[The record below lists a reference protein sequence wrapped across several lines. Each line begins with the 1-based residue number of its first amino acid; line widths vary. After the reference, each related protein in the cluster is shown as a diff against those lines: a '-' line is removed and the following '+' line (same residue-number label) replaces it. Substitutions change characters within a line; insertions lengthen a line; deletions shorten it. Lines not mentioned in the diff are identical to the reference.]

1 MISRE
6 FKIDLKTFRRRK
18 LTILQHKLR
27 VVMKCY
33 TITNFVLNDSDNTFS
48 FQKTYRRSGIQFTD
62 SSVSTGKFETIEVEG
77 DDKITLKINVN

>member
-18 LTILQHKLR
+18 LTLLQHKLR

-33 TITNFVLNDSDNTFS
+33 TVTNFALNDADNSFS
-48 FQKTYRRSGIQFTD
+48 FQKTFKKSGIQFTD
-62 SSVSTGKFETIEVEG
+62 NAVNTGRFEIIEIPESSDI
-77 DDKITLKINVN
+77 ILKIYVN

>member
-18 LTILQHKLR
+18 LTLLQHKLR

-33 TITNFVLNDSDNTFS
+33 TVTNFVLNDADNSFS
-48 FQKTYRRSGIQFTD
+48 FQKTFKKSGVQFTD
-62 SSVSTGKFETIEVEG
+62 NTVNTGRFEVIEISESSDI
-77 DDKITLKINVN
+77 ILKIYVN

>member
-18 LTILQHKLR
+18 LTLLQHKLR

-33 TITNFVLNDSDNTFS
+33 TVTNFTLNDADNSFS
-48 FQKTYRRSGIQFTD
+48 FQKTFKKSGVQFTD
-62 SSVSTGKFETIEVEG
+62 NSVNTGYFEIIEIP
-77 DDKITLKINVN
+77 DSNDIILKIHVN